1 MDLSGR
7 DIAGRGKDNSKVSQ
21 ILGRFKKDKGTK
33 KKQEAPRSFVGGRM
47 RLVAQ
52 ALSKQGG
59 GSWTWVTV
67 WEQGQVLQQKGTL
80 WGALEVGRD
89 ASSTAGQTKH

>member
-21 ILGRFKKDKGTK
+21 ILGRFEKDRGTK
-33 KKQEAPRSFVGGRM
+33 KKQEAPRSFMGGRM

-59 GSWTWVTV
+59 GNWTWVT
-67 WEQGQVLQQKGTL
+67 GSR
-80 WGALEVGRD
+80 GRCFNRRVHSGEHLRW
-89 ASSTAGQTKH
+89 AELLHP